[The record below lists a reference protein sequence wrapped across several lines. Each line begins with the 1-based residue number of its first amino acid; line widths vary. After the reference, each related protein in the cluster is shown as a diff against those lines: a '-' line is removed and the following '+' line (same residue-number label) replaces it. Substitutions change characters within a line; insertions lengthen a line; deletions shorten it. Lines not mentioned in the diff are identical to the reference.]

1 MKSTVQSLFSEV
13 QFVMTDELSC
23 ITNGDSLKGPVL
35 EASRSPSF
43 ANMQELKQR
52 LNDGLMEKQKQNKP
66 TVKRR

>member
-43 ANMQELKQR
+43 ANMQELKQW
-52 LNDGLMEKQKQNKP
+52 LNDGLMEKNKQNINQQ
-66 TVKRR
+66 